1 MDAEQQFQAAAQL
14 YQSGDFPGAEARL
27 EELAEAVP
35 GNPNILHLLSLARL
49 RQDKSAAATDSL
61 KQLTDLAPGSAE
73 AHDLYGC
80 ALRQSGRINAAIRHF
95 QRALEIEPDAA
106 HVHYNLGN
114 AYRDDRQV
122 SQAAAHY
129 KRATELDPDNLNA
142 HFNLGQAYFN
152 QREMVKASA
161 AFEYVVQRAPQDLE
175 ALTLLARTAL
185 QAKQFMLSRKACE
198 DALRLAPDNTDLRLL
213 HAQVTAQLGDLESA
227 VESYAQLLKTH
238 PDNTELLCAQ
248 GAVLRAQGDAE
259 GALKNYLKAVDIE
272 PDSPDHRAKLG
283 RLLEGMNRLDD
294 AWKAITPALDADPGH
309 PAVNL
314 VAARLE
320 RRTGDHEKALAR
332 LNGLDAGTLA
342 ASAAQGEI
350 HFERGFLYDQQGRPG
365 DAIENFEHGNAFLAQ
380 DKQSAEIFRTQSE
393 EYLKRL
399 RQAFD
404 SPGAKPASKSTDQN
418 AGAEP
423 TFLVGFPWTGT
434 TFLDRVMDAHPA
446 IQVLEKSE
454 TLSAV
459 RNHLLAQSAAFPAD
473 LFDVPDGVLEE
484 MRQAYFHAVDQAIT
498 RDSSALLVDKL
509 PLNIL
514 NAGLLHRLFPNA
526 KFILAL
532 RHPCDVCLSSFMQPF
547 DLNSGTVHFTRL
559 EDTVRF
565 YEDVMGL
572 WQTQCETLNL
582 KVHQIRDEDL
592 AAGFAPAARGLLEF
606 LGVSWKGPLPASDF
620 TKAQDT
626 GADVLG
632 RWRTYELHMAPYLS
646 RLRPFIERFGYDTGD
661 R

>member
-49 RQDKSAAATDSL
+49 QQDKSTAATDSL

-95 QRALEIEPDAA
+95 HRALEIEPDAA

-152 QREMVKASA
+152 QRQIAKASA
-161 AFEYVVQRAPQDLE
+161 AFEYVAQRAPQDLE
-175 ALTLLARTAL
+175 ALKMLGHAAFE
-185 QAKQFMLSRKACE
+185 AKQFVLSRKACE
-198 DALRLAPDNTDLRLL
+198 DALRLAPKDEDLMFLYGRV
-213 HAQVTAQLGDLESA
+213 VTQLGDLDVA
-227 VESYAQLLKTH
+227 VETFATLLDVHPEDMELLYAQGR
-238 PDNTELLCAQ
+238 A
-248 GAVLRAQGDAE
+248 LRAKGDAE
-259 GALKNYLKAVDIE
+259 GALKCFQKTVSIE
-272 PDSPDHRAKLG
+272 PQSSDHRAELG
-283 RLLEGMNRLDD
+283 RLLERMNRLDD
-294 AWKAITPALDADPGH
+294 AWATIGPALEADPGH

-314 VAARLE
+314 MAARLE
-320 RRTGDHEKALAR
+320 RRAGDHEKALAR
-332 LNGLDAGTLA
+332 LNGLDTGTLA
-342 ASAAQGEI
+342 TSAAQGEI
-350 HFERGFLYDQQGRPG
+350 HFERGFLYEQQGRPG

-380 DKQSAEIFRTQSE
+380 DKQSAEIFRTQSG

-423 TFLVGFPWTGT
+423 TFLVRFPWTGT
-434 TFLDRVMDAHPA
+434 TFLDQIMDAHPA
-446 IQVLEKSE
+446 IQVMEKSE
-454 TLSAV
+454 TLSSV
-459 RNHLLAQSAAFPAD
+459 RNHLFVQSAAFPAN
-473 LFDVPDGVLEE
+473 LFELPDSLLDEL
-484 MRQAYFHAVDQAIT
+484 RQTYFDAVDRTIM
-498 RDSSALLVDKL
+498 RDPSALLIDKL

-514 NAGLLHRLFPNA
+514 DAGLIHRLFPGA

-565 YEDVMGL
+565 YEDVMDL

-582 KVHQIRDEDL
+582 NVHEIRDEDL
-592 AAGFAPAARGLLEF
+592 AAGFEPAARGLLDF
-606 LGVSWKGPLPASDF
+606 LGIPWDEGVLASD
-620 TKAQDT
+620 AAEVQDMD
-626 GADVLG
+626 ALG

>member
-152 QREMVKASA
+152 QREMAKASA
-161 AFEYVVQRAPQDLE
+161 AFEHVVQRAPQDLE

-185 QAKQFMLSRKACE
+185 QAKQFMLSRNACE
-198 DALRLAPDNTDLRLL
+198 NALRLAPNNADLRLL
-213 HAQVTAQLGDLESA
+213 HAQVATQLGDLESA
-227 VESYAQLLKTH
+227 AESYATLLNAH

-248 GAVLRAQGDAE
+248 GAILRAQGDAE
-259 GALKNYLKAVDIE
+259 GALRNFLKAVDIE
-272 PDSPDHRAKLG
+272 PQSPDHRAELG
-283 RLLEGMNRLDD
+283 RLLESMNRPDD
-294 AWKAITPALDADPGH
+294 AWKAIAPALDADPGH

-320 RRTGDHEKALAR
+320 RRAGDHEKALAR

-380 DKQSAEIFRTQSE
+380 DKKSAEIFRTQSE

-399 RQAFD
+399 RQAFN
-404 SPGAKPASKSTDQN
+404 SPGAKPSPNTAHDSANS
-418 AGAEP
+418 EP
-423 TFLVGFPWTGT
+423 VFLVGFTQSGT
-434 TFLDRVMDAHPA
+434 TLLDLLMDAHPA
-446 IQVLEKSE
+446 IQVLEKPE

-459 RNHLLAQSAAFPAD
+459 RNRLLMQSDAFPAD
-473 LFDVPDGVLEE
+473 LFGLPDGVLDE
-484 MRQAYFHAVDQAIT
+484 MRQAYFGAVDRAIT
-498 RDSSALLVDKL
+498 RDPAALLVDNL

-514 NAGLLHRLFPNA
+514 DAGLIHRLFPKA

-532 RHPCDVCLSSFMQPF
+532 RHPCDVCLSCFMQPF

-565 YEDVMGL
+565 YEDVMDL
-572 WQTQCETLNL
+572 WQTQCEILNL
-582 KVHQIRDEDL
+582 DVHQVRAEDL
-592 AAGFAPAARGLLEF
+592 AAGFEHAAHGLLEF
-606 LGVSWKGPLPASDF
+606 LGVPREGLLPFPDG
-620 TKAQDT
+620 TDT
-626 GADVLG
+626 NADALG
-632 RWRTYELHMAPYLS
+632 RWRSYELHMAPYLS
-646 RLRPFIERFGYDTGD
+646 RLRPFIERFGYDTDG